1 MLTYLRE
8 IARVCTKLNLT
19 IPWGLPSG
27 LIVNQSYIA
36 TKEAKLRPF
45 SYGKTS
51 FTIQIP
57 DKETTNKSKQV
68 RAFMPNLVHSLD
80 AASLT
85 MLVDFY
91 FNNYSSERKNIYTVH
106 DCFAVTANNVDSL
119 MELLKLV
126 YIKLYSEDN
135 YLIRLNTEIINYIK
149 FHYGDD
155 CFNSDTR

>member
-27 LIVNQSYIA
+27 LVVNQSYIS

-91 FNNYSSERKNIYTVH
+91 FNNYSSERKNIYTVSVSYTH
-106 DCFAVTANNVDSL
+106 LD
-119 MELLKLV
+119 V
-126 YIKLYSEDN
+126 YK
-135 YLIRLNTEIINYIK
+135 RQ
-149 FHYGDD
+149 H
-155 CFNSDTR
+155 